1 MCNEETILSFHN
13 GPLTNKN
20 KFKNWVAEIKK
31 KKTRKKL
38 KEEDAN
44 LKSETVQCSLKEYVS
59 KRYTIIHLVKEVWL
73 MCF

>member
-1 MCNEETILSFHN
+1 MCNETILYFHN

-38 KEEDAN
+38 NEEDAN
-44 LKSETVQCSLKEYVS
+44 PKSETVQCSLKEYVS
-59 KRYTIIHLVKEVWL
+59 KRYTTIHLVKEVWP

>member
-1 MCNEETILSFHN
+1 MCNETILYFHN

-38 KEEDAN
+38 NEEDAN
-44 LKSETVQCSLKEYVS
+44 PKSETAQCSLKEYVS
-59 KRYTIIHLVKEVWL
+59 KRYTTIHLVKEVWP
-73 MCF
+73 MFF

>member
-1 MCNEETILSFHN
+1 MCNETILYFHN

-31 KKTRKKL
+31 KKRKKL

-59 KRYTIIHLVKEVWL
+59 KEVHYHSPS
-73 MCF
+73 